1 MINLYKDL
9 HAAYW
14 GGALLI
20 CIIAIVLVS
29 LLPGYREPVFLVCI
43 CLLVVNMLIISRIAK
58 NRFADEVLVL
68 MTSCRINEYIDKLDL
83 RMGKKKSAI
92 QKSAYGYMKAM
103 GYFLLGDAEHEYECT
118 NLITARSHQT
128 ERIKYLADYYI
139 STGDYDEAREILG
152 QMEEVAARERS
163 DIYRETLF
171 QFIQMQDYRMRIN
184 NGDYEGA
191 EEFYLEEIGK
201 SSNNILLH
209 QVALRC
215 ALGNLLVLKG
225 ENERAAQYLE
235 FASQKGGDTKFKK
248 HADELLARISA

>member
-58 NRFADEVLVL
+58 NRFADEVLGL

-92 QKSAYGYMKAM
+92 QKSAYGYMS
-103 GYFLLGDAEHEYECT
+103 T
-118 NLITARSHQT
+118 NMSALI
-128 ERIKYLADYYI
+128 
-139 STGDYDEAREILG
+139 
-152 QMEEVAARERS
+152 
-163 DIYRETLF
+163 
-171 QFIQMQDYRMRIN
+171 
-184 NGDYEGA
+184 
-191 EEFYLEEIGK
+191 
-201 SSNNILLH
+201 
-209 QVALRC
+209 
-215 ALGNLLVLKG
+215 
-225 ENERAAQYLE
+225 
-235 FASQKGGDTKFKK
+235 
-248 HADELLARISA
+248 